1 MYRGRRLEGSG
12 KIHLNSIFSVLNCLK
27 EGYNDSPSFF
37 HTIIHFNSVLK
48 NTVLNFPVV
57 TMNASTWMTWNSPF
71 FLVLWLK
78 VYDIA
83 LVNIII
89 SEIEQVVHKM
99 VHAVTAYPPICLKL
113 SVFKSLLYWIMI
125 DSKHKCNWCFVLKL
139 DNPCRKSIRVSSTD
153 MV

>member
-1 MYRGRRLEGSG
+1 MYRGRRLEGSR

-48 NTVLNFPVV
+48 KYCVEFPSGNYECVNLDD
-57 TMNASTWMTWNSPF
+57 MK
-71 FLVLWLK
+71 LK

-99 VHAVTAYPPICLKL
+99 VHAVTAYPSICLKL
-113 SVFKSLLYWIMI
+113 SV
-125 DSKHKCNWCFVLKL
+125 
-139 DNPCRKSIRVSSTD
+139 
-153 MV
+153 

>member
-1 MYRGRRLEGSG
+1 MIPRLTFTQS
-12 KIHLNSIFSVLNCLK
+12 SISIQFW
-27 EGYNDSPSFF
+27 
-37 HTIIHFNSVLK
+37 K

-99 VHAVTAYPPICLKL
+99 VHAVTAYPSISLKL
-113 SVFKSLLYWIMI
+113 SVL
-125 DSKHKCNWCFVLKL
+125 
-139 DNPCRKSIRVSSTD
+139 RVFCTEIEQP
-153 MV
+153 VEKV